1 MPATGTAV
9 QIGDR
14 TIKVTNLDKVMY
26 PATGTTKGDVI
37 AYYAAVAPWFVPHA
51 QGRPATRKRWVN
63 GVGTEDEPG
72 HSFFNKNLDS
82 RSTPPWVRTF
92 TIEHKS
98 DANTYPLID
107 EPATLVWLAQ
117 LASLEIHVPQW
128 KVDADDAPQHPDR
141 LVLDLD
147 PGPGA
152 GMAECVELAH
162 LIREVLDGM
171 GLTSVP
177 VTSGSKGLHLY
188 AGLDGTLSSHEVS
201 GVARELAVQLEALHP
216 ELVVSNMK
224 KDLREGK
231 VLLDWSQNSGS
242 KTTIAPYSLRGRLHP
257 TVAVPRTWDELR
269 PDLPNLELD
278 QVVERL
284 ADVGDPLAVLLGS
297 RPDRLA
303 TYRSMR
309 DAARTPEPVPAAA
322 PVVGKGNSFVIQEHH
337 ARRLHYDF
345 RLERDGVLVSWA
357 VPKGPPTDP
366 TKNHLAVQT
375 EDHPLEYGTFEGEIP
390 KGEYGGGKVRIWDS
404 GTYELEKWRDDKEVI
419 ATLTGQPG
427 GGLGG
432 VPRKF
437 ALIHT
442 RMGGE
447 EKNWLMHLMET
458 HPVTEVEETPPAG
471 EPETPRTTDA
481 AQPPAA
487 PEAVTE
493 VPVIEP
499 MLATPAE
506 VKDLRDGEWRFEVK
520 WDGYRA
526 IASVADGVAS
536 FRSRRGIDLTAT
548 YPELAE
554 LGPLVGD
561 HAVVLDGEIVA
572 TDAQGRSSFELLQTH
587 GSGSSAAHYMVFDL
601 LHLDGR
607 SLVREPYVERRAAL
621 EELLSEDG
629 RHIHV
634 PTTFGDD
641 ADLAL
646 DTSRELGLEGVIAK
660 RPTSVYQPGRRAKT
674 WLKVKHRHTQ
684 DVVIVGWSPSET
696 SRARGIGSLIVAV
709 NDAEGLAYAGKV
721 GSGFTEQALTDARKV
736 LESIE
741 RNEPPLTGVPR
752 VDSKG
757 ARWVEPLLVGEVEYS
772 EWTDSGRLR
781 HPVWRGWRP
790 DRHAE
795 DVVREGGFGERA
807 N

>member
-1 MPATGTAV
+1 MPAKGAAV
-9 QIGDR
+9 QIGER
-14 TIKVTNLDKVMY
+14 TIKVTNLDKIMY

-37 AYYAAVAPWFVPHA
+37 AYYAAVAEWFVPHA
-51 QGRPATRKRWVN
+51 RGRPATRKRWVD
-63 GVGTEDEPG
+63 GVGTEAEPG
-72 HSFFNKNLDS
+72 HAFFNKNLDS

-92 TIEHKS
+92 TIDHKS

-128 KVDADDAPQHPDR
+128 KVDADDVPQNPDR

-152 GMAECVELAH
+152 GMAECVELAY

-188 AGLDGTLSSHEVS
+188 AGLDGTLSSQEVS

-216 ELVVSNMK
+216 DLVVSNMK

-231 VLLDWSQNSGS
+231 VLLDWSQNSAS
-242 KTTIAPYSLRGRLHP
+242 KTTIAPYSLRGRFHP

-278 QVVERL
+278 QVVQRL
-284 ADVGDPLAVLLGS
+284 ADAGDPLAVLLGPT
-297 RPDRLA
+297 PDRLT

-309 DAARTPEPVPAAA
+309 DAARTPEPVPATA
-322 PVVGKGNSFVIQEHH
+322 PVEGEGNSFVIQEHH

-366 TKNHLAVQT
+366 KKNHLAVQT

-404 GTYELEKWRDDKEVI
+404 GTYELEKWRDGEEVI

-432 VPRKF
+432 TPRTF

-447 EKNWLMHLMET
+447 EKNWLIHLMEAAAEEADESRKQEE
-458 HPVTEVEETPPAG
+458 HPEPPA
-471 EPETPRTTDA
+471 ETGA
-481 AQPPAA
+481 AD
-487 PEAVTE
+487 PEAVAE
-493 VPVIEP
+493 LPVLEP
-499 MLATPAE
+499 MLATAAE
-506 VKDLRDGEWRFEVK
+506 VKDVTDGDWHFEVK

-526 IASVADGVAS
+526 IASVADGAAS
-536 FRSRRGIDLTAT
+536 FRSRKGIDLTAA

-554 LGPLVGD
+554 LGRLVGD

-607 SLVREPYVERRAAL
+607 SLVREPYTERRAAL
-621 EELLSEDG
+621 EELLGEDG

-646 DTSRELGLEGVIAK
+646 DTSRELGLEGMVAK

-674 WLKVKHRHTQ
+674 WLKVKHRRTQ
-684 DVVIVGWSPSET
+684 EVVIVGWSPSET
-696 SRARGIGSLIVAV
+696 SQARGIGSLIVAV
-709 NDAEGLAYAGKV
+709 NDGEGLAYAGKV

-741 RNEPPLTGVPR
+741 RDQPPLTGVPR
-752 VDSKG
+752 PDAKG
-757 ARWVEPLLVGEVEYS
+757 ARWVEPLLVGEVEYG

-795 DVVREGGFGERA
+795 DVVRERDSGEGDD
-807 N
+807 